1 MLHTAAG
8 RPIHTADAKV
18 MLAEIP
24 FVRLHDGLPREA
36 LAVRGGLEAAQFE
49 QNRSKI
55 NRRLATALSLAAAPY
70 KICTQGERPTT
81 RYGIALPA
89 ERISFA

>member
-1 MLHTAAG
+1 VRHSDESPA
-8 RPIHTADAKV
+8 RY
-18 MLAEIP
+18 LAIYAQVVGQSHPSLEKA
-24 FVRLHDGLPREA
+24 RLA
-36 LAVRGGLEAAQFE
+36 LRDGLEAAQFE
-49 QNRSKI
+49 QKRSKI

-81 RYGIALPA
+81 RYGIALAA